1 MAVAILGFSKQGD
14 NYVSDVIEAK
24 NSDLAIQIKYENPG
38 GTTLERSVD
47 GSDFVQC
54 ALLMSYGD
62 NSTILEKNV
71 SGVVIGTNFRIRF
84 LSGVIPSEIKVL
96 QSTATRGDGYTD
108 YDLESQMLFLPVRTT
123 TITTKEGMTEA
134 VASNDHIKIV
144 DEDLKHYTLKE
155 WNDRSVANGFDNSL
169 VAKPIG
175 FSMECNGESF
185 VIAHNYQGIYCSTS
199 GIKSDRL
206 INKIQH
212 SIYNYDQITSA
223 ASGQDSTITDELGL
237 GTGEAGKHFSDDWE
251 VRDNGDTLILYSG
264 NTKQTWEMAKDC
276 GNVNSMIATNFKER
290 TDAMWA
296 QNEWMRHRFAISSG
310 ITTSGPDGTI
320 KEVQI
325 LNATGAQP
333 QVGEDMYFYIDG
345 TNTNLLAKYNLNN
358 KHNASGYYLTQ
369 AVADYIYEQQ
379 KANGV
384 NMNDT
389 GVNSVDKPVL
399 VPGAKGAEAI
409 AVNGYWYII
418 TPYIHHI
425 ISNSTSYLDNISDSP
440 IIYYSRN
447 IDNNM
452 YILSERQLIAIYANI
467 NIIEGMINYLK
478 TKEFL
483 DSNFLNI
490 KRNDTWSCSRYG
502 GTNAWYVGLGSGYI
516 SANLVSGTNSA
527 IFGFDF
533 KNETL

>member
-1 MAVAILGFSKQGD
+1 MAVTILGFSKQGD

-84 LSGVIPSEIKVL
+84 LPGVIPSEIKVL
-96 QSTATRGDGYTD
+96 QSTATGGDGYTD

-123 TITTKEGMTEA
+123 TITTKEGTTEA

-175 FSMECNGESF
+175 FSLECNGVRTIVRWQWTGKYYSPTG
-185 VIAHNYQGIYCSTS
+185 AGTAAT
-199 GIKSDRL
+199 DAM
-206 INKIQH
+206 QH
-212 SIYNYDQITSA
+212 SMYDYNQITSA
-223 ASGQDSTITDELGL
+223 ASGQDSTITGELGL
-237 GTGEAGKHFSDDWE
+237 GTGEAGKHFADDWE
-251 VRDNGDTLILYSG
+251 VRDNGDNLTLYSG

-276 GNVNSMIATNFKER
+276 GNANSMEATNFKER

-310 ITTSGPDGTI
+310 ITTSEPDGTI

-325 LNATGAQP
+325 LNATGSQP

-358 KHNASGYYLTQ
+358 KHNVSGYYLTQ
-369 AVADYIYEQQ
+369 AIADYIYEQQ

-389 GVNSVDKPVL
+389 GINSVDKPVL

-409 AVNGYWYII
+409 AVNGYWYIV
-418 TPYIHHI
+418 TPYISRPGENTAMDYNVCDSPAVYYVHSLSDESYLIGDRELHPIWVNKSI
-425 ISNSTSYLDNISDSP
+425 ITGLVNYLRTNEERDSDIPSLPSGYCWSAVRANSTY
-440 IIYYSRN
+440 
-447 IDNNM
+447 
-452 YILSERQLIAIYANI
+452 
-467 NIIEGMINYLK
+467 
-478 TKEFL
+478 
-483 DSNFLNI
+483 
-490 KRNDTWSCSRYG
+490 
-502 GTNAWYVGLGSGYI
+502 AWYVSIGYGNVVNASTNNRYAVFPA
-516 SANLVSGTNSA
+516 SA
-527 IFGFDF
+527 F
-533 KNETL
+533 